1 VLNDPGMR
9 IREKMGIMQERGS
22 KGGRNGGR
30 GRSEKEVGLGVSNAR
45 LGCFSAHLGS
55 VGSVLVHVL
64 GQLVVYQCTFWVS
77 QECVASCHR

>member
-45 LGCFSAHLGS
+45 LGS